1 MKTLELSAP
10 RQTLSAYLELT
21 KPGISMMVAVTTVV
35 CAYMGFSGD
44 IDLVRLL
51 HAFVASILV
60 ASGGNALNMFM
71 ERDSDRQM
79 RRTRMRPLPQNRIH
93 PAEAFLFGLS
103 VALLGAAYFTHFVNP
118 TTGLISVIS
127 VGSYVLLYTPL
138 KKKTELCTVV
148 GAVPGALPALAGW
161 TAARGTIDP
170 AGIVLFA
177 ILFLWQV
184 PHFFAIGWIYRED
197 YANARIPILPV
208 IDPQGERTAFQ
219 SILFTALLFLV
230 SLLPTL
236 LRMTGW
242 IYLVGA
248 MGLGGFFL
256 TAALRFRRNRTI
268 PVARKLFFASIL
280 YLPLLWAFMVIDK
293 V

>member
-1 MKTLELSAP
+1 
-10 RQTLSAYLELT
+10 
-21 KPGISMMVAVTTVV
+21 
-35 CAYMGFSGD
+35 
-44 IDLVRLL
+44 
-51 HAFVASILV
+51 
-60 ASGGNALNMFM
+60 
-71 ERDSDRQM
+71 
-79 RRTRMRPLPQNRIH
+79 
-93 PAEAFLFGLS
+93 
-103 VALLGAAYFTHFVNP
+103 
-118 TTGLISVIS
+118 GLISVIS

-170 AGIVLFA
+170 AGILLFA

-197 YANARIPILPV
+197 YANAQIPILPV
-208 IDPQGERTAFQ
+208 TDPTGARTAFQ

-256 TAALRFRRNRTI
+256 VAALRFRRNRTI